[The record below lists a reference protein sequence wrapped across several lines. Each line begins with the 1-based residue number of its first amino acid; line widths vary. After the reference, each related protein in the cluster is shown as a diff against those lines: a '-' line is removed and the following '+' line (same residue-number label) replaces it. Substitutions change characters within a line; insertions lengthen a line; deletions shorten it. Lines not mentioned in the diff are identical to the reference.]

1 MKRGGQTASHRGRNK
16 ETEKK
21 TQGERVR
28 EGEAGVAL
36 VTGILHHNDFNRS
49 SDTQMHARTHT
60 QILSVKT
67 QTHDEQL
74 ERRGKREKEKWN
86 KKVSVSPNLIQK
98 CVTKKNHPPV
108 QCLSVKLKFETFH
121 ICCVGFQR

>member
-74 ERRGKREKEKWN
+74 ERRKR
-86 KKVSVSPNLIQK
+86 
-98 CVTKKNHPPV
+98 
-108 QCLSVKLKFETFH
+108 
-121 ICCVGFQR
+121 

>member
-49 SDTQMHARTHT
+49 SDTRMHARTHT

-98 CVTKKNHPPV
+98 CVTKKNHHFTRPYSA
-108 QCLSVKLKFETFH
+108 CL
-121 ICCVGFQR
+121 

>member
-49 SDTQMHARTHT
+49 SDTQMHAHTHT
-60 QILSVKT
+60 HRFLVLKHRLTMSSWS
-67 QTHDEQL
+67 EG
-74 ERRGKREKEKWN
+74 RGKREKEKWN

-98 CVTKKNHPPV
+98 CVTKKNHHFTRPYSA
-108 QCLSVKLKFETFH
+108 CL
-121 ICCVGFQR
+121 